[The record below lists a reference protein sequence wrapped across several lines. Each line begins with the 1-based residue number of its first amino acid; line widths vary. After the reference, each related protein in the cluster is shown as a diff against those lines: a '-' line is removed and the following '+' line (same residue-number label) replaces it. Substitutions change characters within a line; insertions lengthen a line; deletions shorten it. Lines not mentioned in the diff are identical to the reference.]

1 MEKESEWLQQFVC
14 DAKLKG
20 VVILSGNVD
29 DLFKSK
35 FDMQYKNLDRFL
47 IELLHQELGFSSVW
61 LWDCVG
67 GIDYDLS
74 ILPESKVAPQPQD
87 KNLYDIGETNTS
99 QDRPER
105 KNPEE
110 FFSVIMNDLTKKSG
124 QCFILDYTDYIFGT
138 QASLSE
144 QERHW
149 IIRLKK
155 AIQRNAH
162 YTLDATQ
169 AMQSKNLVIFLAHKR
184 TALPSSFYIN
194 DCHIASLEIPLPSRP
209 ERKSFIERFGELP
222 FKPPIT
228 QDPNKLADFI
238 DMLEGF
244 MLKEIAQ
251 ILQLSQNNKHLSP
264 EKSVKFYRYK
274 QSRSPWEDL
283 DKHKLDGICQALEKR
298 VKGQSHAISKVE
310 KVIIRAFTGFSGA
323 AHSSKS
329 QKPKGV
335 LFFVGPTGVGKTE
348 LAKSL
353 AEFLFGDE
361 SAFLRFDM
369 SEFNHE
375 QSDQRLVGAPPGYV
389 GHEDGGQ
396 LTNAIRA
403 KPFSVVLFDEIEKA
417 HGRILDKFL
426 QILEDGRLT
435 DGRGETA
442 SFGES
447 VIIFT
452 SNIGA
457 ADKDISIDDDP
468 KEVAQKFMQAV
479 RDHFNHT
486 LGRPEL
492 LNRIGDNIVPFNF
505 IKDEDFLIAIIQ
517 SKFEKIAQQVA
528 EKYNISLEFK
538 TPKDAQEGFKA
549 LAKNVNKGQGGR
561 GVVNR
566 LEKQIV
572 DALSLS
578 IFDQWE
584 EREGCKKIY
593 IKQSM
598 PEFDSFEFKLEPC

>member
-14 DAKLKG
+14 DAKLRG
-20 VVILSGNVD
+20 VVILSGNVG

-35 FDMQYKNLDRFL
+35 FDKQYKDLDRFL

-67 GIDYDLS
+67 GVDCDLS
-74 ILPESKVAPQPQD
+74 ILPEAKAAPQPQAKD
-87 KNLYDIGETNTS
+87 AYDIGEANTS
-99 QDRPER
+99 QERPEH
-105 KNPEE
+105 KSPEE
-110 FFSVIMNDLTKKSG
+110 FFSVIMNELAKKSG
-124 QCFILDYTDYIFGT
+124 QCFILDYTDYIFGV

-144 QERHW
+144 AERHW
-149 IIRLKK
+149 IVRLKK

-162 YTLDATQ
+162 YTLSGDQ
-169 AMQSKNLVIFLAHKR
+169 AMQSKNLVIFLARKR

-194 DCHIASLEIPLPSRP
+194 DCHISSLEIPLPSRP
-209 ERKSFIERFGELP
+209 ERKSFIEKFEELP
-222 FKPPIT
+222 FEPPIT
-228 QDPNKLADFI
+228 QDPSKLADFI

-251 ILQLSQNNKHLSP
+251 ILQLAHNNKHLSP

-283 DKHKLDGICQALEKR
+283 DKHKLDGIHQALEKR

-323 AHSSKS
+323 AHSAKS

-389 GHEDGGQ
+389 GHEEGGQ

-403 KPFSVVLFDEIEKA
+403 KPFSVILFDEIEKA
-417 HGRILDKFL
+417 HGKILDKFL

-457 ADKDISIDDDP
+457 ADTDIDVDDDP
-468 KEVAQKFMQAV
+468 KEVAQKFIQAV
-479 RDHFNHT
+479 RDHFNKT
-486 LGRPEL
+486 LKRPEL
-492 LNRIGDNIVPFNF
+492 LNRIGNNIVPFHF
-505 IKDEDFLIAIIQ
+505 IKNEDFLIAIIQ

-528 EKYNISLEFK
+528 EKYKISLEFK
-538 TPKDAQEGFKA
+538 TQKSAQEGFRA
-549 LAKNVNKGQGGR
+549 LARNVNKEQGGR

-566 LEKQIV
+566 LESQIENH
-572 DALSLS
+572 LS
-578 IFDQWE
+578 IFIFDHWE
-584 EREGCKKIY
+584 EMEGCQKIY
-593 IKQSM
+593 IKQTR
-598 PEFDSFEFKLEPC
+598 PEFDSFEFELGPC

>member
-87 KNLYDIGETNTS
+87 KNLYDTGETDTS
-99 QDRPER
+99 QDRPKYDKVED
-105 KNPEE
+105 
-110 FFSVIMNDLTKKSG
+110 FFSIIMNNLSTKSG
-124 QCFILDYTDYIFGT
+124 QCFILDYTDYIFGV

-144 QERHW
+144 AERHW

-162 YTLDATQ
+162 YTLNATQ
-169 AMQSKNLVIFLAHKR
+169 AMQSKNLVIFLARKR
-184 TALPSSFYIN
+184 TALPTSFYIN
-194 DCHIASLEIPLPSRP
+194 DCHISSLEIPLPSRP
-209 ERKSFIERFGELP
+209 ERKSFIESFGKLP
-222 FKPPIT
+222 FDPPIT
-228 QDPNKLADFI
+228 QDPSKLADFI

-251 ILQLSQNNKHLSP
+251 ILQLSHNNEHLSP

-298 VKGQSHAISKVE
+298 VKGQHHAIRKVE

-323 AHSSKS
+323 AHSAKS

-403 KPFSVVLFDEIEKA
+403 KPFSVILFDEIEKA
-417 HGRILDKFL
+417 HGKILDKFL

-457 ADKDISIDDDP
+457 GEIKSDGEP
-468 KEVAQKFMQAV
+468 KEVAQQFVQAV
-479 RDHFNHT
+479 RDYCKDE

-505 IKDEDFLIAIIQ
+505 IKNEDFLIAIIQ
-517 SKFEKIAQQVA
+517 SKFEQIAQQVA
-528 EKYNISLEFK
+528 EKYKISLEFK
-538 TPKDAQEGFKA
+538 TQQSAQEGFRA
-549 LAKNVNKGQGGR
+549 LAKNINKEHGGR

-566 LEKQIV
+566 LESQIENH
-572 DALSLS
+572 LS
-578 IFDQWE
+578 IFIFDHWE
-584 EREGCKKIY
+584 EMEGCQKIY
-593 IKQSM
+593 IKQSN
-598 PEFDSFEFKLEPC
+598 PQFDSFEFELELC

>member
-1 MEKESEWLQQFVC
+1 MEKESEWLQQFIS

-20 VVILSGNVD
+20 TMILSGNVG
-29 DLFKSK
+29 DLFQSK

-47 IELLHQELGFSSVW
+47 IELLHKKLGFSNVW

-67 GIDYDLS
+67 GVDYDLS
-74 ILPESKVAPQPQD
+74 ILPESKATPQSQPKD
-87 KNLYDIGETNTS
+87 AYDIGDANTH
-99 QDRPER
+99 QERP
-105 KNPEE
+105 KYDQVEE
-110 FFSVIMNDLTKKSG
+110 FFSIIMNNLATKSG
-124 QCFILDYTDYIFGT
+124 QCFILDYTDYIFGV

-144 QERHW
+144 AERHW

-162 YTLDATQ
+162 YTLNATQ
-169 AMQSKNLVIFLAHKR
+169 AMQSKNLVIFVARKR

-194 DCHIASLEIPLPSRP
+194 DCHINSLEIPLPSRP
-209 ERKSFIERFGELP
+209 ERKSFIESFNKLP
-222 FKPPIT
+222 FDPPIN
-228 QDPNKLADFI
+228 QDLGKLADFI
-238 DMLEGF
+238 DMLDGF

-251 ILQLSQNNKHLSP
+251 ILQLAYNNEHLSP

-283 DKHKLDGICQALEKR
+283 DKHKLDGIHQALEKR
-298 VKGQSHAISKVE
+298 VKGQSHAIRKVE

-323 AHSSKS
+323 AHSAKN

-389 GHEDGGQ
+389 GHEEGGQ

-403 KPFSVVLFDEIEKA
+403 KPFSVILFDEIEKA
-417 HGRILDKFL
+417 HGKILDKFL

-457 ADKDISIDDDP
+457 DNKDINIDGEP
-468 KEVAQKFMQAV
+468 KEVAQQFMQAV

-492 LNRIGDNIVPFNF
+492 LNRIGDNIVPFHF
-505 IKDEDFLIAIIQ
+505 IKNEDFLIAIIQ
-517 SKFEKIAQQVA
+517 SKFEKIVQQVA
-528 EKYNISLEFK
+528 DKYKISLEFK
-538 TPKDAQEGFKA
+538 TQQSAQEGFRA
-549 LAKNVNKGQGGR
+549 LAKNVNKEQGGR

-566 LEKQIV
+566 LETQIENH
-572 DALSLS
+572 LS
-578 IFDQWE
+578 IFIFDHWE
-584 EREGCKKIY
+584 EMEGFQKIY
-593 IKQSM
+593 IKQTR
-598 PEFDSFEFKLEPC
+598 PEFDSFEFELEPC